1 MPLVIAAEEGV
12 ISLDAEITYD
22 PNVVQLHDIAADAN
36 LPEGTIAMLTEIAP
50 GRSYLGIMTT
60 PALGDASYVLGSL
73 SATITGSSETLASLV
88 TFENV
93 QLNEGAVSAYDADGN
108 LVIRLGNTAPT
119 GISLSGT
126 EVAENSPL
134 YTAIGSFETTD
145 IDTTDQFTYQLVAGD
160 GAVNNSDFVID
171 GNVLRTLSPLDYE
184 TQSSYSVRVRSTDT
198 IGQSVEQVFVLTVGD
213 VIESLT
219 VTGLTSNQS
228 GFTVSF
234 NEAVSEGE
242 LNLYDGFE
250 TYGAADVTVIG
261 TVSGAVTGSAVL
273 SDDGMSLV
281 FVSSTPLVNDSY
293 TVVLN
298 SGEKAF
304 VGVDGRLL
312 DGNSDGTAGDN
323 YTDSFV
329 ISDASSTVVST
340 PSFARAPGESVDLG
354 TDTQRG
360 LPVQLDSDG
369 SVQSVAFTVEYD
381 PAVISVE
388 SLEKSASL
396 PAGATMTHSIVTP
409 GTIAVTITSS
419 QAISAGSATLAVMN
433 ASIADDADYADSSVV
448 TIKDVVVNGGQAVG
462 SGSSAVHVAA
472 KLGDTSGDGTYS
484 AFDAVLAARV
494 AAFKD
499 TGLAAYPMV
508 DPVVVA
514 DVSGNGDIKMYDSGL
529 VASVPSDGSSV
540 GPSNSASGNTTNV
553 IFRENGQF
561 GSASVSPI
569 TDATNERA
577 KAFLEYAKAAKM
589 QNFANTASAAAS
601 GSVGASQSGGG
612 ESMAKRSKLLFAPLP
627 VAK

>member
-1 MPLVIAAEEGV
+1 
-12 ISLDAEITYD
+12 
-22 PNVVQLHDIAADAN
+22 
-36 LPEGTIAMLTEIAP
+36 
-50 GRSYLGIMTT
+50 
-60 PALGDASYVLGSL
+60 
-73 SATITGSSETLASLV
+73 
-88 TFENV
+88 
-93 QLNEGAVSAYDADGN
+93 
-108 LVIRLGNTAPT
+108 
-119 GISLSGT
+119 
-126 EVAENSPL
+126 
-134 YTAIGSFETTD
+134 
-145 IDTTDQFTYQLVAGD
+145 
-160 GAVNNSDFVID
+160 
-171 GNVLRTLSPLDYE
+171 LSPLDYE

-198 IGQSVEQVFVLTVGD
+198 IGQSVEQVFTITVGD
-213 VIESLT
+213 VIESLM

-234 NEAVSEGE
+234 NEAVSEDQ
-242 LNLYDGFE
+242 LNLYDGFG
-250 TYGAADVTVIG
+250 TYGASDITLTGA
-261 TVSGAVTGSAVL
+261 VSGAVTGSAVL

-281 FVSSTPLVNDSY
+281 FVSSTPLANDTY

-354 TDTQRG
+354 TGTQRG

-381 PAVISVE
+381 PGVISVD
-388 SLEKSASL
+388 SIEKGVTL

-433 ASIADDADYADSSVV
+433 ASIAADADYASSSVV

-462 SGSSAVHVAA
+462 TGSSAVHVAA

-514 DVSGNGDIKMYDSGL
+514 DVSGNGDIRMYDSGL

-540 GPSNSASGNTTNV
+540 GPSNNASGNTTNV
-553 IFRENGQF
+553 IFRQNGQF
-561 GSASVSPI
+561 GSATVAP
-569 TDATNERA
+569 AVAGTNERVR
-577 KAFLEYAKAAKM
+577 AFLEYAKAAKI

-612 ESMAKRSKLLFAPLP
+612 ETMAKRSKLLFAPLP

>member
-1 MPLVIAAEEGV
+1 MQVARLSVH
-12 ISLDAEITYD
+12 
-22 PNVVQLHDIAADAN
+22 Q
-36 LPEGTIAMLTEIAP
+36 
-50 GRSYLGIMTT
+50 
-60 PALGDASYVLGSL
+60 ASRG
-73 SATITGSSETLASLV
+73 
-88 TFENV
+88 
-93 QLNEGAVSAYDADGN
+93 
-108 LVIRLGNTAPT
+108 
-119 GISLSGT
+119 
-126 EVAENSPL
+126 
-134 YTAIGSFETTD
+134 
-145 IDTTDQFTYQLVAGD
+145 
-160 GAVNNSDFVID
+160 
-171 GNVLRTLSPLDYE
+171 
-184 TQSSYSVRVRSTDT
+184 
-198 IGQSVEQVFVLTVGD
+198 
-213 VIESLT
+213 
-219 VTGLTSNQS
+219 
-228 GFTVSF
+228 
-234 NEAVSEGE
+234 
-242 LNLYDGFE
+242 
-250 TYGAADVTVIG
+250 
-261 TVSGAVTGSAVL
+261 
-273 SDDGMSLV
+273 
-281 FVSSTPLVNDSY
+281 
-293 TVVLN
+293 
-298 SGEKAF
+298 
-304 VGVDGRLL
+304 
-312 DGNSDGTAGDN
+312 
-323 YTDSFV
+323 
-329 ISDASSTVVST
+329 
-340 PSFARAPGESVDLG
+340 APGESVDLG

-388 SLEKSASL
+388 SLEKSTSL

-612 ESMAKRSKLLFAPLP
+612 ETMAKRSKLLFAPLP